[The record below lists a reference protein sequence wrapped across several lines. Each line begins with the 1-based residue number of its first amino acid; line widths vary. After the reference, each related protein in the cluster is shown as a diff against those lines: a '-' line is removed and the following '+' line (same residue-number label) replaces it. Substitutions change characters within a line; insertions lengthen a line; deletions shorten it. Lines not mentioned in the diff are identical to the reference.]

1 MVNDAELAAGLER
14 AEAAWVRGEA
24 CAARLLEEIDPAIQ
38 RLVAGGVPD
47 RKSLRRWRIVHLASR
62 PARLIAHFCLTL
74 GRAWAADGEYEAA
87 LVALWEGRDHSGN
100 APQLDGHLLGELA
113 TVQCEYGELAGAMDS
128 IDTIRKKPGT
138 LSASLETK
146 CLELE
151 AEIGILRGDLGD
163 ALVRFEDIVTLHH
176 KAGSPHITALA
187 LANLARARCLCNQHE
202 AAGKLLELAESLL
215 AGTDQH
221 LRERLN
227 LQRANAQRARPVHV
241 LGFDVLPTVGQMGG
255 WSHRDDEDEHAPGAR
270 HESWSVVSSFLH
282 PRFLSFFEA
291 RVAELDAIGA
301 SDVDALNECLNDL
314 HVDFGEVRALRL
326 EATLHIIDAAVD
338 LRSGRVTDVID
349 ILQRVLPALQERE
362 FRLHELEALRL
373 FIRARGLMGHD
384 DPPARKRL
392 ADLTDA
398 IAATLNP
405 SDRETYLID
414 KHRQR
419 DWHLAREL
427 DQMTATNAERLV
439 GAVTPTALPPNT
451 GVIRYDSL
459 PDRLVIRSAGT
470 AGRFLRVVPVGR
482 VELLAAVRRLHESLA
497 VVINSKHRVGRAE
510 HDRLVAQSLAELAT
524 MIEFFEIVEEL
535 GKEVR
540 SLRITMD
547 GALHA
552 APFCAF
558 GWPEAPLVRTHAVC
572 RQIEEASSDAARFHA
587 IAEPRRALV
596 VVPLNVR
603 RDIPKAREEADEVR
617 RHLTAND
624 FAIHSDPH
632 RVWSPEEARCA
643 IEEVQLAHFAC
654 HGRFSPESP
663 DSGLVLDKGTLSLD
677 TLARL
682 NLTNL
687 RLTVLS
693 ACWGGDAFL
702 HVSGAALGVTHTL
715 LRSGASTVLSHLW
728 GAPDEP
734 ARYMMDR
741 FYTHA
746 RICPATE
753 AVRRAQGDYLDMMRG
768 ETGRQITPTNPL
780 LWSGLIVS
788 TTAYDETPPLGPD

>member
-14 AEAAWVRGEA
+14 AEAAWVSGEA
-24 CAARLLEEIDPAIQ
+24 VAARLFEEIDPAIQ
-38 RLVAGGVPD
+38 RLVASGDPD
-47 RKSLRRWRIVHLASR
+47 RESLRRWRVVHLASR
-62 PARLIAHFCLTL
+62 PASLIAHFCLTL
-74 GRAWAADGEYEAA
+74 GRVWAADGRYEAA
-87 LVALWEGRDHSGN
+87 LVALSEGRVHSGDE
-100 APQLDGHLLGELA
+100 PGLDKHLLGELA
-113 TVQCEYGELAGAMDS
+113 TVQGEYGDLAGAMGS
-128 IDTIRKKPGT
+128 IDRLRKKPGT

-163 ALVRFEDIVTLHH
+163 ALVRFEDVVTLHR
-176 KAGSPHITALA
+176 KTGSPRSTALA

-202 AAGKLLELAESLL
+202 TADELLKLAESLL
-215 AGTDQH
+215 GETDQR
-221 LRERLN
+221 LRERLH
-227 LQRANAQRARPVHV
+227 LQRANAQRARPVLA
-241 LGFDVLPTVGQMGG
+241 LGFDLVHSVGQLGG
-255 WSHRDDEDEHAPGAR
+255 WSNRDAGVAPVPGAV
-270 HESWSVVSSFLH
+270 HESWSVLSSFLH

-301 SDVDALNECLNDL
+301 NDVDALNDCLNDL
-314 HVDFGEVRALRL
+314 HEDFGDVRALRL

-338 LRSGRVTDVID
+338 LRSGRVMGAID
-349 ILQRVLPALQERE
+349 ILVQVLPPLQERE

-373 FIRARGLMGHD
+373 FIRARASLGQD
-384 DPPARKRL
+384 DPSARKRL
-392 ADLTDA
+392 ADLIDA

-414 KHRQR
+414 KHRER
-419 DWHLAREL
+419 DWHMVREL
-427 DQMTATNAERLV
+427 DQMTATDTERFV
-439 GAVTPTALPPNT
+439 RAVTPTVLPPST

-470 AGRFLRVVPVGR
+470 AGWFLRVVPVGR

-497 VVINSKHRVGRAE
+497 AVIKREHPVGRAD
-510 HDRLVAQSLAELAT
+510 HDRQVAKALAELAT
-524 MIEFFEIVEEL
+524 MIEFFEIIEEL

-540 SLRITMD
+540 SLRITPD

-572 RQIEEASSDAARFHA
+572 RQIDEPAGDAARPRVMG
-587 IAEPRRALV
+587 EPRRALI
-596 VVPLNVR
+596 VVPLNVQ
-603 RDIPKAREEADEVR
+603 RDIPHAREEADEVCG
-617 RHLTAND
+617 HLKASD

-632 RVWSPEEARCA
+632 RLWSLEEAGRA
-643 IEEVQLAHFAC
+643 LAEVQLAHFAC
-654 HGRFSPESP
+654 HGKFSPESP
-663 DSGLVLDKGTLSLD
+663 DSGLVLDNGTLTLD

-682 NLTNL
+682 NLTDL
-687 RLTVLS
+687 RLAVLS

-728 GAPDEP
+728 RAPDEP
-734 ARYMMDR
+734 ARYMIDR

-746 RICPATE
+746 RICPSAE
-753 AVRRAQGDYLDMMRG
+753 AVRRAQCDYLDMMRG
-768 ETGRQITPTNPL
+768 ETGREITPTNPL

-788 TTAYDETPPLGPD
+788 TAAYDETPPLGPD